1 MSNSESQSGFEGRY
15 LLWRLT
21 TKSGRR
27 RLRTGSY
34 SRSFTAE
41 TGAPGPWLSLLE
53 NRLGVSQRSVAA
65 SERSIVALVIS
76 SKVGVRGGALML
88 VFKMEN
94 MNEKHF

>member
-15 LLWRLT
+15 LLWRLA
-21 TKSGRR
+21 TKSGR

-53 NRLGVSQRSVAA
+53 NRFGVSQRSVAA

-76 SKVGVRGGALML
+76 SKVGGRGALMS